1 MQYGQLIFIIFINS
15 AKVQNMLKYTHAKN
29 EGHTERCIIW
39 YCNGPF
45 TSHTCFSG
53 HTYKQMLCGWSP
65 SRACPNDLSDGW
77 KQFSLPARQCP
88 TPYMLYG
95 KELFGSQSCQHP
107 IGWPSITSDLPK
119 SNTSWYSRPGTSI
132 VIPSKL
138 PQYPNWNIGW
148 LNDVKVIHREIYAA
162 GFFFKHEQ

>member
-1 MQYGQLIFIIFINS
+1 MKATLSVVSYGIVMVRLLRI
-15 AKVQNMLKYTHAKN
+15 HAFRGTLSSKCYVD
-29 EGHTERCIIW
+29 EV
-39 YCNGPF
+39 
-45 TSHTCFSG
+45 
-53 HTYKQMLCGWSP
+53 L
-65 SRACPNDLSDGW
+65 SRACPNDLSDEW

-119 SNTSWYSRPGTSI
+119 SNTSWYSRLGTSI

-148 LNDVKVIHREIYAA
+148 LNDVKVIH
-162 GFFFKHEQ
+162 